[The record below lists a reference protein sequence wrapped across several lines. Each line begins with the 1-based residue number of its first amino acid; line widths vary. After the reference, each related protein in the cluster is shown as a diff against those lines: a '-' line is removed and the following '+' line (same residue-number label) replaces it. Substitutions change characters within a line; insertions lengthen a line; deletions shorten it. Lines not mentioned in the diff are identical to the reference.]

1 MDHRRVDSDPWAQ
14 AAIPEALEILA
25 DAVLNPR
32 FTAWE
37 VAAAAAQLEDQVKEL
52 GNSPA
57 SLLLEVA
64 APP

>member
-37 VAAAAAQLEDQVKEL
+37 VAASAAQLEDQVKEL